1 MKNRKLLFAVVLV
14 LASAAFASA
23 QTTRIHLF
31 RLTRGGGAG
40 TYLYPIQLLG
50 KTLNVPFGQHVVI
63 ETTSDS
69 LGFYADKK
77 IGYIKFEKGKD
88 YYFTIRYVTPYNTI
102 ARVPVLVDEVSE
114 QNFKL
119 TVLFNDASLV
129 PQVIYKAE
137 D

>member
-1 MKNRKLLFAVVLV
+1 MENRKLLFTVVLV